1 MGQRRIMKDAWRAP
15 EADATREETV
25 EMVGGPRVLD
35 VTHVTKKFVSK
46 SRHVTALEDVSLSV
60 VDGAF
65 VSLVGPSG
73 CGKTTLLRVIGGLT
87 DATTGGIKVHPHQS
101 GRPRRLSF
109 VFQDVNLLPWRSVLR
124 NVGLGLESRNDVS
137 KSDREER
144 SMSALKLVGL
154 EKLASAPPY
163 TLSGG
168 MQQRVGLARALAVEP
183 DILLMD
189 EPFGALDNFT
199 REGLQEQLAQLVEA
213 LRTTVIFVTH
223 DIDEAIF
230 LSSEIVLLCAN
241 PGRMVEAL
249 PVPLPPKRWSY
260 DVRAEGVAISLHR
273 RIRNSLAGADSS
285 VEPPSPHRDDDLEHP
300 SGTIA

>member
-1 MGQRRIMKDAWRAP
+1 MESSAS
-15 EADATREETV
+15 
-25 EMVGGPRVLD
+25 VLD
-35 VTHVTKKFVSK
+35 VSHVTKKFVTK
-46 SRHVTALEDVSLSV
+46 DRQVTALEDVTLSV
-60 VDGAF
+60 GDGKF

-87 DATTGGIKVHPHQS
+87 DVTSGDIKVHPHPS

-124 NVGLGLESRNDVS
+124 NVGLGLESRKQVS
-137 KSDREER
+137 KAEREER
-144 SMSALKLVGL
+144 SLAALKLVGL
-154 EKLASAPPY
+154 DKVASAPPY

-199 REGLQEQLAQLVEA
+199 REGLQEQLAQLVES
-213 LRTTVIFVTH
+213 LGTTVIFVTH

-230 LSSEIVLLCAN
+230 LSTDIMLLCAN
-241 PGRMVEAL
+241 PGRLVEAL
-249 PVPLPPKRWSY
+249 PVLLPPKRWSY
-260 DVRAEGVAISLHR
+260 DVRSESTAIGLHR
-273 RIRNSLAGADSS
+273 RIRSSLAGADSAT
-285 VEPPSPHRDDDLEHP
+285 EPALPP
-300 SGTIA
+300 T